1 MWLLRGGKAV
11 KFETHTLA
19 SDRNHQWV
27 ENYNFNPLTADQK
40 NFDDRDEA
48 DFLETEGQL
57 KYDLAC
63 QLDNYTEYGVT
74 QQDVVSFE

>member
-1 MWLLRGGKAV
+1 M

-19 SDRNHQWV
+19 SDRNMTWV

-74 QQDVVSFE
+74 QQDMVRAI